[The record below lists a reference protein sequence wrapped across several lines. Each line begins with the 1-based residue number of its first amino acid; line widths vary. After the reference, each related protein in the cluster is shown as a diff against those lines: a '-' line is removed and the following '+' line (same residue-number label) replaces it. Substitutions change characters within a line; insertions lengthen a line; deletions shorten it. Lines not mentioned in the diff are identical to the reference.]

1 MKVLVA
7 FTRPG
12 TGSSIA
18 QIASK
23 LEGIREIHVITIW
36 NPNEK
41 SIPLELNRELGEIA
55 ALLANSSLPFKIS
68 MIYGEDVAT
77 EIQNAANQLNVDAVL
92 LGAANSVYSKDLFG
106 GRVSEVM
113 KNFRRPVY
121 VLANKHLSYPYEPVL
136 ITCNDAPY
144 QFLSNNEAL
153 SGLSI
158 ESIPLLANQIKPQ
171 PVSFWNLKG
180 DFELDKR
187 WLKPYNLIL
196 TDYKTYS
203 LHNEFFIN
211 ELEKSCLVYYTNS
224 QK

>member
-23 LEGIREIHVITIW
+23 LEGIKEVHAVTIW
-36 NPNEK
+36 NPKEK
-41 SIPLELNRELGEIA
+41 SIPLELDRELDQIA
-55 ALLANSSLPFKIS
+55 SLLAYSSIPFKVS
-68 MIYGEDVAT
+68 MVLGDDVANG
-77 EIQNAANQLNVDAVL
+77 IQKAANELNVDAVL
-92 LGAANSVYSKDLFG
+92 LGASNSLYSKELFG
-106 GRVSEVM
+106 GRVAEVM
-113 KNFRRPVY
+113 KDFKRPVY
-121 VLANKHLSYPYEPVL
+121 VLANKHLSFPYEPVL

-144 QFLSNNEAL
+144 QFLSSNEAL
-153 SGLSI
+153 SGLSL
-158 ESIPLLANQIKPQ
+158 ESIPLLANQVKPQ
-171 PVSFWNLKG
+171 ITSFWNLKG

-203 LHNEFFIN
+203 LHNEFFI
-211 ELEKSCLVYYTNS
+211 EESEKSCLVYY
-224 QK
+224 K